1 MNHDFRKNDKM
12 LLFENIKVD
21 KLNGQNLLFKLI
33 SNDNELIGISDMS
46 IEDSQQ
52 EFIYKILKFKSG
64 RKMIKASIKITILSN
79 SDKKLT
85 IKDLCPEEKA
95 KIGELLKKL
104 AEEKAE
110 KENILKQAE
119 EERQLYESRIDS
131 LVKEKYY

>member
-1 MNHDFRKNDKM
+1 MP
-12 LLFENIKVD
+12 
-21 KLNGQNLLFKLI
+21 
-33 SNDNELIGISDMS
+33 

-52 EFIYKILKFKSG
+52 EFIYKILKFRSG
-64 RKMIKASIKITILSN
+64 KKIIKASIKITILSN
-79 SDKKLT
+79 FEKKLT

-119 EERQLYESRIDS
+119 EDKKLYESRIDS
-131 LVKEKYY
+131 IIKEKYKFLT